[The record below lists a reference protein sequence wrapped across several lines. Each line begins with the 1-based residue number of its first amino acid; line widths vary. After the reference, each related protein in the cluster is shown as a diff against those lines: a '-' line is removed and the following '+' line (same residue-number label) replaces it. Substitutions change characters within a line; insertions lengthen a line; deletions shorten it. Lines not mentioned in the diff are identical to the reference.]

1 MNNGMQEIIS
11 REDPWYKIDNPE
23 EIYSPALLIYPDR
36 VEMNIRKM
44 IELAGDSASLRPHV
58 KTHKMAPVVKLQMSL
73 GINKFKS
80 STIAET
86 EMVASCGAK
95 DILLAF
101 QPVGPSLD
109 RFFRLKKEFTRSKIS
124 CIADCEDVIRQL
136 SAYAVRY
143 HSETSIWLD
152 INNGMDRT
160 GIYPDEKAADLYR
173 MISEM
178 PMLKAEG
185 LHVYD
190 GHIHE
195 SDPAARK
202 KICDEAWVPVEQLIL
217 ELKRSSASPVKI
229 IAGGTPTFPIHAKR
243 AGVETSPGT
252 TLLWDYGYGSSFR
265 DLDFLF
271 SAVLFTRIISKPSGD
286 LICIDL
292 GHKAV
297 ASEMPQPRIK
307 IMEFDNYQ
315 IAGHNEEHMVIR
327 SKQANTLKTGEVLYG
342 IPWHICPTV
351 DRYARVSIVRNGR
364 VTEEWDVDAHNR
376 KLTY

>member
-1 MNNGMQEIIS
+1 MTDNTGAINPGAES
-11 REDPWYKIDNPE
+11 WYKIDNPE
-23 EIYSPALLIYPDR
+23 DVFSPALLVYPDR
-36 VEMNIRKM
+36 VEKNIRKM
-44 IELAGDSASLRPHV
+44 IEIAGDAASLRPHV
-58 KTHKMAPVVKLQMSL
+58 KTHKMAPVVKLQMNL

-86 EMVASCGAK
+86 EMLASCGAK

-101 QPVGPSLD
+101 QPVGPSID
-109 RFFRLKKEFTRSKIS
+109 RFFRLKKAFPESKIS
-124 CIADCEDVIRQL
+124 CIVDCEDIIRQL
-136 SAYAVRY
+136 SAHAVRY
-143 HSETSIWLD
+143 NSDTSVWLD

-160 GIYPDEKAADLYR
+160 GIRPDEKAADLFR
-173 MISEM
+173 MISDL
-178 PMLKAEG
+178 PMLNPEG

-202 KICDEAWVPVEQLIL
+202 IICDEAWIPVGKLIQK
-217 ELKRSSASPVKI
+217 LKRSSASPVKI

-243 AGVETSPGT
+243 TGVETSPGT

-265 DLDFLF
+265 DLDFLY
-271 SAVLFTRIISKPSGD
+271 SAVLLTRIISKPSGD

-307 IMEFDNYQ
+307 IMGFDDYQ
-315 IAGHNEEHMVIR
+315 ITGHNEEHMVIR
-327 SKQANTLKTGEVLYG
+327 TRKASTLQTGEVLYG

-351 DRYARVSIVRNGR
+351 DRYSGVSIVRNGR
-364 VTEEWDVDAHNR
+364 VAEEWDVDAHNR
-376 KLTY
+376 KLNF

>member
-1 MNNGMQEIIS
+1 
-11 REDPWYKIDNPE
+11 
-23 EIYSPALLIYPDR
+23 
-36 VEMNIRKM
+36 V
-44 IELAGDSASLRPHV
+44 
-58 KTHKMAPVVKLQMSL
+58 
-73 GINKFKS
+73 
-80 STIAET
+80 
-86 EMVASCGAK
+86 
-95 DILLAF
+95 
-101 QPVGPSLD
+101 
-109 RFFRLKKEFTRSKIS
+109 
-124 CIADCEDVIRQL
+124 
-136 SAYAVRY
+136 
-143 HSETSIWLD
+143 WLD

-195 SDPAARK
+195 SDPVARK

-271 SAVLFTRIISKPSGD
+271 SAVLITRIISKPSD
-286 LICIDL
+286 DIICIDL